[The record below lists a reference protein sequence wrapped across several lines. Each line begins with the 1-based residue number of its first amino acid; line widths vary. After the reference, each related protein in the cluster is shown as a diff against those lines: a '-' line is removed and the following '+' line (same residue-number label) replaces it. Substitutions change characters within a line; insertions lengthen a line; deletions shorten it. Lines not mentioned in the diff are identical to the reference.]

1 VLATTHHAPIIE
13 IGSSQSLR
21 RQGRIGCARNSGDQI
36 VNIPVEPGQ
45 RTATSSLAELV
56 QLAGLPASAVDSV
69 EITGAGDPVLP
80 TRYNPVA
87 PGSEVMAAT
96 GLAAAE
102 LWALKTGKRQRV
114 RLDTRAAAAALR
126 SPKFVMINGR
136 KPEEDPE
143 RITGFYPLRDG
154 RWMYLH
160 CNFFNLRERNIA
172 LLGASPNRDSVAQ
185 AVATREGLELEQALF
200 DGGG

>member
-1 VLATTHHAPIIE
+1 MQVEEESPKQHVDIARAPDKEMRPERPVPLGLRPGRSSASLPGLTISTYGLRRAPRIRSVLATTHHAPIIE

-80 TRYNPVA
+80 TRYKPVA
-87 PGSEVMAAT
+87 PGSAVMAAT

-136 KPEEDPE
+136 KPEE
-143 RITGFYPLRDG
+143 
-154 RWMYLH
+154 
-160 CNFFNLRERNIA
+160 
-172 LLGASPNRDSVAQ
+172 
-185 AVATREGLELEQALF
+185 
-200 DGGG
+200 